1 MTDNTNI
8 QELTDTELISRYKTK
23 KDKSVIGELFK
34 RYVQFVLAICM
45 KYFKNLGKSEEA
57 VMQIFEK
64 LFSELLKHDVSN
76 FKSWLH
82 VVTKNHCLN
91 TLRKESY
98 HKEKENEL
106 KYSENLF
113 MENENSF
120 HHDNEDN
127 KEHQIKKLEDGIKN
141 LPETQ
146 QKCIELFYL
155 KEKTYEEVANITGYP
170 LNKVKSYIQN
180 GKRNLKIYLTKK

>member
-1 MTDNTNI
+1 LAKNLNI
-8 QELTDTELISRYKTK
+8 QGLTDTELISRYKAK

-34 RYVQFVLAICM
+34 RYIQFVLAVCM
-45 KYFKNLGKSEEA
+45 KYFKNMEKSEEA

-64 LFSELLKHDVSN
+64 LFSELLKHDISN

-106 KYSENLF
+106 KYSGSLF
-113 MENENSF
+113 MENGDSF
-120 HHDNEDN
+120 YHDNEDN
-127 KEHQIKKLEDGIKN
+127 KENQIKN
-141 LPETQ
+141 LEDVL
-146 QKCIELFYL
+146 KAYL
-155 KEKTYEEVANITGYP
+155 KH
-170 LNKVKSYIQN
+170 NKNVLSYSI
-180 GKRNLKIYLTKK
+180 LKKKPMTK